1 MSNFCCLI
9 ICRITCILTGLSFD
23 TLPGSA
29 CAGDEPGVRVLNRPS
44 GKDRFVDLKHSDAE
58 FGTRALAW
66 DPTSTLLAV
75 GALDG
80 SLSVWHVS
88 EDLDELTCERVH
100 YDGLV
105 MPHDRS
111 LAGQV
116 CWVPLPAVLIVVVFT

>member
-1 MSNFCCLI
+1 M
-9 ICRITCILTGLSFD
+9 LSFD
-23 TLPGSA
+23 FLTGSA
-29 CAGDEPGVRVLNRPS
+29 CAGDEPGVRVLNRPP
-44 GKDRFVDLKHSDAE
+44 GKDKFVDLKHSNAE

-75 GALDG
+75 AALDG

-100 YDGLV
+100 YDGLL
-105 MPHDRS
+105 MPQDRS

-116 CWVPLPAVLIVVVFT
+116 RMLGAPACSTLAAVVLIA

>member
-1 MSNFCCLI
+1 M
-9 ICRITCILTGLSFD
+9 LTGLSFHIL
-23 TLPGSA
+23 TGSA
-29 CAGDEPGVRVLNRPS
+29 CAGDEPGVRVLNRPP
-44 GKDRFVDLKHSDAE
+44 GKDKFVDLKHSDAE

-75 GALDG
+75 AALDG

-105 MPHDRS
+105 MPQDRS

-116 CWVPLPAVLIVVVFT
+116 YWVPLPATLTVVVLA